1 MSNEFNSITDL
12 IDLEKLQQ
20 IQDAFAAA
28 NQVASTLTDIQGVP
42 VTRPSNHS
50 KVCEMIRATEKG
62 LKNCVFSG
70 KHLGQKARES
80 QRSFHHKCYSIG
92 FTDAAAPIIVNGK
105 HIANWLI
112 GQGHVNNVDEIRIRE
127 YALEIG
133 ANPEEMLQAFQNMPK
148 MSIQAFEK
156 KLVFLEVMARE
167 LSLMGYQN
175 LIQRQQNAELN
186 RVREQL
192 EKYQDHLESLVEERT
207 AALKQVNQHLTVEI
221 TQKTKMQKRQNR
233 LITAIEH
240 AAESIVITSS
250 AGKIIFVNPAFEQL
264 TGYSAHEIIRKNPS
278 MVKSGH
284 HDNDFYRN
292 LWQTI
297 LAGEVWVGCFTNKK
311 KNGTLYQEETTIS
324 PVKNDQ
330 GKIVNF
336 VAVKRDITK
345 EIELE
350 NQLHQAQKMESIG
363 TLAAGMAHEIN
374 TPIQYVLGNT
384 QFLKEVLDNL
394 AEMQAGYE
402 KFVETVSASGTFSE
416 QITTIT
422 QLAEKLDLK
431 YLNLEADKA
440 LKDAFEG
447 IDRIST
453 IVTTMKEFAQPG
465 SAEKRPEDLNKIIQN
480 TVDVTRSQW
489 QDTAEIELNLE
500 PRLPLVPLL
509 TGRFKQV
516 LLELIFNAA
525 YALAAKYTSQPQK
538 KGRITIT
545 TSSAGDQ
552 VELRLADT
560 GAGIPPANIN
570 KVFDPFFSTKPVG
583 KGSGQGLSVAH
594 DIIVDKH
601 GGTVSVSSM
610 PGEGTEFTIT
620 LPIK

>member
-50 KVCEMIRATEKG
+50 AVCDMIRATEKG
-62 LKNCVFSG
+62 LKNCIFSG
-70 KHLGQKARES
+70 KHLGQKAHEG
-80 QRSFHHKCYSIG
+80 QKSFHHKCYSVG
-92 FTDAAAPIIVNGK
+92 FTDAAAPIIVNGR

-112 GQGHVNNVDEIRIRE
+112 GQGHVDKVDEIRIRE
-127 YALEIG
+127 YAREIG
-133 ANPEEMLQAFQNMPK
+133 ANPEEMLQAFEKMPK
-148 MSIQAFEK
+148 MSLRDFEK

-175 LIQRQQNAELN
+175 LIQRQQNAELS

-192 EKYQDHLESLVEERT
+192 ERHQDHLESLVEKRT
-207 AALKQVNQHLTVEI
+207 AALKQVNRHLTVEI

-233 LITAIEH
+233 LITAIEN
-240 AAESIVITSS
+240 AAESIVITSP

-264 TGYSAHEIIRKNPS
+264 TGYSARESIRKTPS
-278 MVKSGH
+278 IVKSGY

-297 LAGEVWVGCFTNKK
+297 LAGKVWVGCFTNKK

-324 PVKNDQ
+324 PVKDDQ
-330 GKIVNF
+330 GNIVNF

-374 TPIQYVLGNT
+374 TPIQYMLGNT
-384 QFLKEVLDNL
+384 RFLKEVIDNFS
-394 AEMQAGYE
+394 EMQTEYE
-402 KFVETVSASGTFSE
+402 NFVETISASGTFSE
-416 QITTIT
+416 QVAEIT
-422 QLAEKLDLK
+422 QLSEKLDLE
-431 YLNLEADKA
+431 YLKFEADNA
-440 LKDAFEG
+440 LNDVLEG
-447 IDRIST
+447 INRIST

-465 SAEKRPEDLNKIIQN
+465 SAEKRPEDLNKIIRN
-480 TVDVTRSQW
+480 TVEVTRSQW
-489 QDTAEIELNLE
+489 QDMAEIELCLE
-500 PRLPLVPLL
+500 PELPLVPLL
-509 TGRFKQV
+509 TGRFKQA
-516 LLELIFNAA
+516 LLEMIFNAT
-525 YALAAKYTSQPQK
+525 YALAEKYTSRPQQ
-538 KGRITIT
+538 KGKITIT
-545 TSSAGDQ
+545 TSTAGDQ
-552 VELRLADT
+552 VELRLADN
-560 GAGIPPANIN
+560 GAGISPSNIN

-594 DIIVDKH
+594 GIIVDKH
-601 GGTVSVSSM
+601 GGTISVSSM
-610 PGEGTEFTIT
+610 PGEGTVFIIT
-620 LPIK
+620 LPFS